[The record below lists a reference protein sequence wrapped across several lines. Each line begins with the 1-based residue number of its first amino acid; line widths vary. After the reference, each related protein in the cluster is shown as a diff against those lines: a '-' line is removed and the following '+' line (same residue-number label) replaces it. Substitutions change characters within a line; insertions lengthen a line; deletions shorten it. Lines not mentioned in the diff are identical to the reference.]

1 MNIEKVCDIEKTIV
15 QPCITIIGNW
25 HSNERF
31 LFFVH
36 KKLYLYHYHIF
47 ITLNFS
53 RKSLIKSKHG
63 LAISAIEPSSPE
75 IIKNND
81 VEGKICLNIKPG
93 SNVTLKLKI
102 NNSNPIENQTVD
114 DDGQKLGL
122 VIKSIEFLRYDP
134 NFELTGMK

>member
-1 MNIEKVCDIEKTIV
+1 M
-15 QPCITIIGNW
+15 
-25 HSNERF
+25 
-31 LFFVH
+31 
-36 KKLYLYHYHIF
+36 
-47 ITLNFS
+47 
-53 RKSLIKSKHG
+53 
-63 LAISAIEPSSPE
+63 
-75 IIKNND
+75 
-81 VEGKICLNIKPG
+81 EGKICLNIKPG